1 MTTITKLE
9 EIDVYKESLV
19 LAREIYSLTRN
30 PKIQKDYSLID
41 QIRRASLSVPANIAE
56 GFGRKTKRDFAQF
69 LSVSLGSTNEVIAF
83 LDFIQLEYN
92 LDCSVL
98 KEKFSILA
106 KRIFSFR
113 TYLLS
118 HNH

>member
-56 GFGRKTKRDFAQF
+56 EKQNAILLNFF
-69 LSVSLGSTNEVIAF
+69 L
-83 LDFIQLEYN
+83 
-92 LDCSVL
+92 
-98 KEKFSILA
+98 LA
-106 KRIFSFR
+106 
-113 TYLLS
+113 
-118 HNH
+118 